1 MRFKHL
7 DVWKKACKLSC
18 DVYKVTKNTNDW
30 GYRDQI
36 TRSGL
41 SIPSNIAEGVE
52 RPTNKEQIR
61 FLYISKSSAA
71 ELITQLYIGIEIGY
85 VEKSVGVLLIK
96 ETENIAAMTLAL
108 IKSKR

>member
-7 DVWKKACKLSC
+7 EVWKKACGLSC
-18 DVYKVTKNTNDW
+18 EIYKITKPLNDW
-30 GYRDQI
+30 GFRDQI
-36 TRSGL
+36 TRAGL
-41 SIPSNIAEGVE
+41 SVPSNIAEGVE

-61 FLYISKSSAA
+61 FLYISKSSGA

-85 VEKSVGVLLIK
+85 INKDIGSRLIK
-96 ETENIAAMTLAL
+96 ETESIAAMTLAL